1 VKPRQAGGRRRRL
14 AQGAVAA
21 FVALTV
27 DVRWGGI
34 LTAFERRHVTQPPT
48 ARPILHWTTQ
58 LGKRKVAGPL
68 LLLAAVASRTDGG
81 PLLKPAVR
89 FVVTVGGRALV
100 ARVVHR
106 PRPPRTWWQET
117 PSGFSF
123 PSRHTTWVGLAADVR
138 VSSLPAG
145 IRPWAR
151 VGEVAAVGAVGVSRV
166 RLGVH
171 WPTDV
176 VGALLWGE
184 CSRRGALW
192 IENRIAAKEEATQ

>member
-1 VKPRQAGGRRRRL
+1 VKPRLAAGGRRGL
-14 AQGAVAA
+14 TQGTFAA

-34 LTAFERRHVTQPPT
+34 LTAFERRHITQPPT
-48 ARPILHWTTQ
+48 ARPILFWTTQ
-58 LGKRKVAGPL
+58 LGRRKVAGPL

-81 PLLKPAVR
+81 PLLQPAVR

-100 ARVVHR
+100 ARAVHR

-123 PSRHTTWVGLAADVR
+123 PSRHTTWVGLAADELVG
-138 VSSLPAG
+138 SPAG

-151 VGEVAAVGAVGVSRV
+151 VGAVAAVGAVGVSRV

-192 IENRIAAKEEATQ
+192 IENRIAAKEEGTQ